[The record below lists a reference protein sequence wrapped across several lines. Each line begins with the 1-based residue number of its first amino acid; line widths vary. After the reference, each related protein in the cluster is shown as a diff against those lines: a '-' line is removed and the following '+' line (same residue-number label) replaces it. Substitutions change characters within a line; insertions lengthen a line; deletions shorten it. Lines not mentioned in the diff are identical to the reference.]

1 MAKEDPSINVEA
13 VCKELEQKSLLI
25 RQWDLDVLEADL
37 DWCGRDG
44 SPTKVH
50 RIQSVV
56 LAAKETK
63 EVEPTQSGIET
74 MVHELI
80 VDHTIG

>member
-1 MAKEDPSINVEA
+1 MAAEDDAIDVDATCEA
-13 VCKELEQKSLLI
+13 LDEKGLLI
-25 RQWDLDVLEADL
+25 HQWDLDFLEADL
-37 DWCGRDG
+37 QWCGRDG

-56 LAAKETK
+56 LAAKESK
-63 EVEPTQSGIET
+63 AVEATQAGIES

>member
-1 MAKEDPSINVEA
+1 MEST
-13 VCKELEQKSLLI
+13 CKGLEKRGLLI
-25 RQWDLDVLEADL
+25 RQWDLDTVGADL
-37 DWCGRDG
+37 AWCGRDG

-63 EVEPTQSGIET
+63 SIEPTQAGIEA
-74 MVHELI
+74 MIHELI
-80 VDHTIG
+80 ADHTIG

>member
-1 MAKEDPSINVEA
+1 MIKH
-13 VCKELEQKSLLI
+13 
-25 RQWDLDVLEADL
+25 WDLDFLEADL
-37 DWCGRDG
+37 NWCGRSG

-63 EVEPTQSGIET
+63 KIEPTQQGVADL
-74 MVHELI
+74 VHELI
-80 VDHTIG
+80 EDKTIA